1 MKTPPAFRL
10 FSTAALCA
18 ATVAAA
24 LLLTTAPSSASSNW
38 QVNLIPYLW
47 LPTIN
52 AHAAIQ
58 TTSVSGSGG
67 GSIACAPL
75 CEIDAQ
81 LGPNDY
87 LSHLNSAI
95 MLAADAHYR
104 RFDVATD
111 IINMNLSSSAG
122 SIRDIQGPFG
132 RVDVQLHSSVSAR
145 VTGTIWTLVGG
156 YEVFQN
162 RMVNTDVFTGFRS
175 TALTLR
181 GGYDLGGSAGL
192 LNRSGN
198 FASNAGPVDWIFGI
212 KGRVNLTKKLY
223 IPYYLDAG
231 AATNSSTAQEI
242 IGIGYGERGSAEL
255 LFRNLAYTS
264 SNTALTNARF
274 GGPALGYTFRF

>member
-1 MKTPPAFRL
+1 MSNISLARL
-10 FSTAALCA
+10 FFAVAGICA
-18 ATVAAA
+18 ATCGALALASAPADAA
-24 LLLTTAPSSASSNW
+24 SNW
-38 QVNLIPYLW
+38 QVDVTPYLW

-52 AHAAIQ
+52 AHAALQSSSIE
-58 TTSVSGSGG
+58 GRG
-67 GSIACAPL
+67 GSLACAPL
-75 CEIDAQ
+75 CEIDAVI
-81 LGPNDY
+81 GPNNY
-87 LSHLNSAI
+87 LSHLNSAFMI
-95 MLAADAHYR
+95 AGDAHYR

-122 SIRDIQGPFG
+122 SIKDFQGPFG
-132 RVDVQLHSSVSAR
+132 RIDIQVHSNVSAR

-156 YEVFQN
+156 YDVFQN

-175 TALTLR
+175 TAMTLR
-181 GGYDLGGSAGL
+181 GDYDLGGNYGL

-198 FASNAGPVDWIFGI
+198 FAANAGPVDWIFGI
-212 KGRVNLTKKLY
+212 KGRVNLTKKLFV
-223 IPYYLDAG
+223 PYYLDAG

-274 GGPALGYTFRF
+274 GGPALAYTFRF

>member
-1 MKTPPAFRL
+1 MSTTSKSK
-10 FSTAALCA
+10 FSFALAGICA
-18 ATVAAA
+18 AAFGALMLASAPAAA
-24 LLLTTAPSSASSNW
+24 ASNW
-38 QVNLIPYLW
+38 QVDLTPYLW

-52 AHAAIQ
+52 AHASVQ
-58 TTSVSGSGG
+58 TSSIAGRA

-75 CEIDAQ
+75 CEVDAVI
-81 LGPNDY
+81 GPNQY
-87 LSHLNSAI
+87 LSHLNSAF
-95 MLAADAHYR
+95 MVAADAHYR

-111 IINMNLSSSAG
+111 IINMNMSSSAG
-122 SIRDIQGPFG
+122 SIKDFQGPFG
-132 RVDVQLHSSVSAR
+132 RIDIQVHSNVSAR

-156 YEVFQN
+156 YDVFQN
-162 RMVNTDVFTGFRS
+162 RVVNTDVFTGFRS

-181 GGYDLGGSAGL
+181 GDYDLGGNYGF

-198 FASNAGPVDWIFGI
+198 FAANSGPVDWIFGI
-212 KGRVNLTKKLY
+212 KGRVQLTKKLL

-242 IGIGYGERGSAEL
+242 IGVGYGERGSAEL

>member
-1 MKTPPAFRL
+1 MAM
-10 FSTAALCA
+10 
-18 ATVAAA
+18 VAAA
-24 LLLTTAPSSASSNW
+24 LVADATPSVAASKW
-38 QVNLIPYLW
+38 QVDLTPYLW

-52 AHAAIQ
+52 AHAAFQ
-58 TTSVSGSGG
+58 TTSVAGSS

-95 MLAADAHYR
+95 MLAGDAHYR

-111 IINMNLSSSAG
+111 IINMNLSSSTG
-122 SIRDIQGPFG
+122 SVKDIQGPFG
-132 RVDVQLHSSVSAR
+132 RVDIQLHSNVSAR

-156 YEVFQN
+156 YDVFQN
-162 RMVNTDVFTGFRS
+162 GMFNTDLFTGFRS

-181 GGYDLGGSAGL
+181 GDYDLGGSNGL

-198 FASNAGPVDWIFGI
+198 FAANAGPVDWIFGL
-212 KGRVNLTKKLY
+212 KGRVNLTKKLF

-231 AATNSSTAQEI
+231 AAPNSSTAQEI

-264 SNTALTNARF
+264 SNTAMTNARF